1 VDASRVAA
9 FPVLADL
16 PAAELEELAT
26 AMREVNTESGDKVV
40 TIGDYGTAIYFIE
53 QGEADVLID
62 GGEGGQALGPA
73 TRSARSRSS

>member
-62 GGEGGQALGPA
+62 GGEGSQALGPA